1 MNKRNSP
8 LAILVFL
15 FGLILLSS
23 CSASKRA
30 SLSLKEENMD
40 NKALIDKFYTAF
52 AAADYETMASCYHPE
67 VVFEDPAFGC
77 LEGEQAKKMWEM
89 LLTQSK
95 DSILIRHS
103 ELSAD
108 AEKGQAKWVA
118 DYKYG
123 DKRRPVHNVVQAQF
137 RFKDGLIIEHR
148 DDFNL
153 WRWSKQALGTT
164 GHLLGWSGF
173 FRKKMQQTT
182 QGMLAKYMAKQEQ

>member
-1 MNKRNSP
+1 MNRRIP
-8 LAILVFL
+8 LLVSCVVL
-15 FGLILLSS
+15 FGLLLLSS
-23 CSASKRA
+23 CGSSKQV
-30 SLSLKEENMD
+30 SLPLKEENME
-40 NKALIDKFYTAF
+40 NKALIDKFYMAF
-52 AAADYETMASCYHPE
+52 AAADYETMVSCYHPE
-67 VVFEDPAFGC
+67 VVFEDPAFGR
-77 LEGEQAKKMWEM
+77 LQGERAKKMWEM

-123 DKRRPVHNVVQAQF
+123 DKRRPVHNIVRAQF

-148 DDFNL
+148 DQFNL

-173 FRKKMQQTT
+173 FRKKMRQTT
-182 QGMLAKYMAKQEQ
+182 NGMLDKYMAKQEK

>member
-1 MNKRNSP
+1 MNRRIP
-8 LAILVFL
+8 LAAICVVL
-15 FGLILLSS
+15 FGLLFLSS
-23 CSASKRA
+23 CRSSKEL
-30 SLSLKEENMD
+30 SLSLKEENME
-40 NKALIDKFYTAF
+40 NKALIDKFYKAF

-67 VVFEDPAFGC
+67 VVFEDPAFGR
-77 LEGEQAKKMWEM
+77 LQGERAKKMWEM

-123 DKRRPVHNVVQAQF
+123 DKRRPVHNIVQAQF

-148 DDFNL
+148 DQFNL

-182 QGMLAKYMAKQEQ
+182 NGMLDKYMAKQEK